1 MSNCHI
7 CRNIFSTYV
16 ETCFQFCHISCI
28 YFVQLISVCN
38 RCESIDRTG
47 VSYGHQLCTKD
58 DYINNG
64 HFIIIYCFPVCFV
77 QGPKGRCYPK
87 ANPSTSSCFSARRQ
101 IIAGPEQWTN
111 LQTRLRHRP
120 QNTKEK
126 LAINFSDDLLRND
139 LETQKEK
146 CIELYVIHNIIYS
159 PDGRMNDALSR
170 VCLSAIQY
178 LIILIIC
185 IA

>member
-1 MSNCHI
+1 MNIIFQIIFNRYMKKLIFFQLFFSCCHRLVVSEAMSNCHI

-16 ETCFQFCHISCI
+16 GTCFQFCHISCI

-77 QGPKGRCYPK
+77 
-87 ANPSTSSCFSARRQ
+87 
-101 IIAGPEQWTN
+101 
-111 LQTRLRHRP
+111 
-120 QNTKEK
+120 
-126 LAINFSDDLLRND
+126 
-139 LETQKEK
+139 
-146 CIELYVIHNIIYS
+146 
-159 PDGRMNDALSR
+159 
-170 VCLSAIQY
+170 
-178 LIILIIC
+178 
-185 IA
+185 